1 MRIGI
6 YSPNWIG
13 DSVLAIPFV
22 QLLKKQEQGVEII
35 IVCKDWVSGVFE
47 NHPDVDEIIS
57 FSNFQLKGIFNLIET
72 GNSLKKFKFEKFYTL
87 TDSFRSAFI
96 LWLSCA
102 KRRYGYR
109 SQMRSIFLT
118 DVKSYPSKMTH
129 RSKKYLNLL
138 GKNNGISTRPQ
149 IHLTN
154 VETSWA
160 KIEIDKLN
168 LIKPIALFPFSVAS
182 NRNLPFAVLKK
193 WIKNSKSNYLIFGS
207 KNDTARGKRLI
218 KDCDGNRI
226 KSICGR
232 YSLRESMALIK
243 MCDYAVASD
252 SGLGHLAAVIGL
264 PTISFF
270 GVGIDTITSPIGEK
284 SKIIKHCNPCLGSLC
299 KDLGNDRVCIKKI
312 SSFDI
317 EVAVDELSN
326 L

>member
-13 DSVLAIPFV
+13 DSVLALPFV
-22 QLLKKQEQGVEII
+22 QSLKKQEKSVEIV
-35 IVCKDWVSGVFE
+35 IVCRDWVSGVFE
-47 NHPDVDEIIS
+47 NHPDVDKIIS
-57 FSNFQLKGIFNLIET
+57 FSNFQLKGLLNLIEM

-102 KRRYGYR
+102 KRRYGFR

-118 DVKSYPSKMTH
+118 DVKNLPSTITH
-129 RSKKYLNLL
+129 RSEKYLNLL
-138 GKNNGISTRPQ
+138 DEKNGTSSRPE

-160 KIEIDKLN
+160 KIEIDKLK

-182 NRNLPFAVLKK
+182 NRNLPFAVLEK

-207 KNDTARGKRLI
+207 KNDTAKGKRLI

-226 KSICGR
+226 KSICGK

-243 MCDYAVASD
+243 MCDYAIASD
-252 SGLGHLAAVIGL
+252 SGLGHLAAVMGL

-270 GVGIDTITSPIGEK
+270 GVGIDIITSPIGKK

-299 KDLGNDRVCIKKI
+299 KDLGNDRLCIKKI

-326 L
+326 Q